1 MDGNDDVVPKVD
13 RKVETSDEVVLYF
26 RNPCRKG
33 GVLVRAA
40 KPAYCKYDQPTGL
53 IA

>member
-1 MDGNDDVVPKVD
+1 MDGHDDVVPKVD
-13 RKVETSDEVVLYF
+13 RQVETSDEVVVYF
-26 RNPCRKG
+26 QNPYRKG

-40 KPAYCKYDQPTGL
+40 KPAHCKYAQPTGL

>member
-1 MDGNDDVVPKVD
+1 MDGNDDVVLKVD
-13 RKVETSDEVVLYF
+13 RKVETSDEVIVYF

-33 GVLVRAA
+33 GVSVRAA
-40 KPAYCKYDQPTGL
+40 KPAHCKYAQPTGL